1 MLGYRKKS
9 FADAHAHLSKLRA
22 NLADFATLKALQQLL
37 CREIVRTEKKIRDL
51 KAERKA
57 VMKAGGQRAG
67 RRSSILL
74 GRIEKVRHC
83 AYVWRCFG
91 DAIAF
96 LYMDKFA
103 LKQCYYSTK
112 HAGAKQ
118 TAGFLSDKSGLAT
131 EIAWL
136 EFALEQKTRLCWST

>member
-67 RRSSILL
+67 RRSSSYWVESRKSATVLTFGAVSVTPSL
-74 GRIEKVRHC
+74 FCTWTSSRSNNATTAPSMPVQSRPQDFSRINP
-83 AYVWRCFG
+83 AWRR
-91 DAIAF
+91 
-96 LYMDKFA
+96 
-103 LKQCYYSTK
+103 
-112 HAGAKQ
+112 
-118 TAGFLSDKSGLAT
+118 
-131 EIAWL
+131 
-136 EFALEQKTRLCWST
+136 RLHG

>member
-74 GRIEKVRHC
+74 GRIEKVGHC
-83 AYVWRCFG
+83 AYVWRCLG
-91 DAIAF
+91 DGIG
-96 LYMDKFA
+96 L
-103 LKQCYYSTK
+103 LCVET
-112 HAGAKQ
+112 
-118 TAGFLSDKSGLAT
+118 SDV
-131 EIAWL
+131 EDCHCN
-136 EFALEQKTRLCWST
+136 FM